1 MQSPH
6 FRHSRRKGRDENYT
20 VSTII
25 NQSVYNVYLVKCMVV
40 VEVEVHLVK
49 TVPVIPFFLDFE
61 I

>member
-25 NQSVYNVYLVKCMVV
+25 NQSAYNVCVFS
-40 VEVEVHLVK
+40 EVYGGGGGGGDAYCK
-49 TVPVIPFFLDFE
+49 NSARI
-61 I
+61 